1 MENQETQNQLSVID
15 NTNEMA
21 TAEDL
26 ELAVKK
32 AERTIE
38 LVSKIKTL
46 VFKLTNNNDWVDM
59 QGKPYLQSS
68 GAEKVARPFGVSWK
82 LEKPIR
88 ETIADEKGT
97 YYMYSCKGQ
106 FTLGGKTIEVIGTCS
121 QKDKFFGRDK
131 SSETGIKPASEID
144 ETNIIKKATT
154 NTIAKGIATILGI
167 RNLKW
172 EELEAAGIHRD
183 KSTKV
188 TYATGGAGGGKISD
202 AQAKRLFAIMKS
214 SGMKEED
221 LKKYLKEKY
230 KVESSKDIN
239 RSDYEAICKYVES
252 QETSTGE

>member
-1 MENQETQNQLSVID
+1 MEQENQLSVID
-15 NTNEMA
+15 NTNEMV
-21 TAEDL
+21 TEEDL
-26 ELAVKK
+26 EVAVNR
-32 AERTIE
+32 AERTVA
-38 LVSKIKTL
+38 LVTKIKSL

-82 LEKPIR
+82 LEKPIK
-88 ETIADEKGT
+88 ETISDEKGT

-131 SSETGIKPASEID
+131 NSETGLKLASEID

-154 NTIAKGIATILGI
+154 NTIAKGITTILGI
-167 RNLKW
+167 RNMKW
-172 EELEAAGIHRD
+172 EELEAAGIHKD
-183 KSTKV
+183 KSAKV
-188 TYATGGAGGGKISD
+188 TYATGGAGGGKISE

-214 SGMKEED
+214 AGMKEED

-230 KVESSKDIN
+230 KIEHSKEIN
-239 RSDYEAICKYVES
+239 RSDYEEICAYVQG
-252 QETSTGE
+252 QETAE

>member
-1 MENQETQNQLSVID
+1 MENQENQNQLSVID

-21 TAEDL
+21 TEEDL

-32 AERTIE
+32 AERTVA
-38 LVSKIKTL
+38 LVTKIKNL

-82 LEKPIR
+82 LEKPIK
-88 ETIADEKGT
+88 ETISDEKGS

-131 SSETGIKPASEID
+131 NSETGLKPASEID
-144 ETNIIKKATT
+144 ETNIIKKSTT
-154 NTIAKGIATILGI
+154 NCIAKGIATILGI

-172 EELEAAGIHRD
+172 EELEQAGIHRD
-183 KSTKV
+183 KSAKV

-230 KVESSKDIN
+230 KVESSKEIN
-239 RSDYEAICKYVES
+239 RSDYEAICAWIEG
-252 QETSTGE
+252 QETAE

>member
-1 MENQETQNQLSVID
+1 MENQENALSVID

-38 LVSKIKTL
+38 LVNKIKTL

-82 LEKPIR
+82 LEKPIK
-88 ETIADEKGT
+88 ETISDEKGT

-131 SSETGIKPASEID
+131 NSETGLKLASEID

-154 NTIAKGIATILGI
+154 NTIAKGITTILGI
-167 RNLKW
+167 RNMKW
-172 EELEAAGIHRD
+172 EELEAAGIHKD
-183 KSTKV
+183 KSAKV
-188 TYATGGAGGGKISD
+188 TYATGGQGGGKISE

-230 KVESSKDIN
+230 KVEQSKDIN

-252 QETSTGE
+252 QETNTGE